1 MNVSG
6 IIYVLVPLS
15 EKAKQQCIDIENKHA
30 SNVLEQIE
38 KTFLM
43 DE

>member
-1 MNVSG
+1 
-6 IIYVLVPLS
+6 VPLS